1 MNENLT
7 TQPPNRE
14 ARLLEVAVQN
24 LEGYGLAWRVL
35 EAELALGQR
44 RPETLL
50 EIGDGDRKTTFA
62 VEIKPRPRTA
72 QAGAYVTLLR
82 QHRRPALLLA
92 DYVNPELAEKLR
104 QHEICFLDTEGNAYL
119 RGDGLLVWV
128 AGRKNTRRIEIEREA
143 RRAFQPTGL
152 KVIFALLCRPELVER
167 EYREIA
173 RVAGVALGTVQWVMR
188 DLIEEGYVFRQGRTA
203 RRLVQL
209 DRLLE
214 AWALAYARDLQ
225 ARLTLGRYETRAF
238 ETWRELALA
247 DHRALWGGEAAAALM
262 TDYLKPG
269 TLTLWLV
276 PPAPRLLA
284 ELGLRPE
291 KGGRVTLREIF
302 WTPALAQ
309 LVGDGQATGLPAA
322 VAKTAVPPTLV
333 YAELLAIGDA
343 RTLETA
349 TRLRDEWIDGPFQRY
364 RARTAG

>member
-1 MNENLT
+1 LNKDTPTHPRL
-7 TQPPNRE
+7 RE
-14 ARLLEVAVQN
+14 ARLLEAAAKY
-24 LEGYGLAWRVL
+24 LHDYGLDWRVL
-35 EAELALGQR
+35 AAEPAPGQHL
-44 RPETLL
+44 PDALL
-50 EIGDGDRKTTFA
+50 EIGAGDRKTTFVVA
-62 VEIKPRPRTA
+62 IQQRPRTA
-72 QAGAYVTLLR
+72 QAGAYVTLLK

-269 TLTLWLV
+269 TLTIWLE
-276 PPAPRLLA
+276 PPTPLLLA
-284 ELGLRPE
+284 ELGLRPDKE
-291 KGGRVTLREIF
+291 GRVTFRTIF
-302 WTPALAQ
+302 WTPELAA
-309 LVGDGQATGLPAA
+309 LVGEGVTTGLPVA
-322 VAKTAVPPTLV
+322 VARTTVPPALV
-333 YAELLAIGDA
+333 YAELLAIGEA

-349 TRLRDEWIDGPFQRY
+349 TRIRDEWIDRPFRHY
-364 RARTAG
+364 RARAAG